1 MSEAGLAASIEKMAA
16 QGIEESGQRSFEYYY
31 RKLEA
36 GGSGIIPESTIEPL
50 SDVPS
55 LEGLEYSREQIAAAL
70 GKVAIVKLNGGLGT
84 GMGLDGPKTA
94 LMVKDGLTF
103 TDIIVRQVLALRAD
117 YGVELPLLFM
127 NSFRTSEETLALL
140 ANYPDLE
147 VDGLPLEF
155 IQSAVPKLRADDLM
169 PVEFPADPELEWCPP
184 GHGDIYRALRS
195 TGVLDALRERGIEY
209 LFASNADNLGATC
222 SGQIAAWLLENDVP
236 YLSEQCVRT
245 PADRKGGHLARR
257 MSDGRLILRDNAM
270 VADDDMDDYQD
281 IEKHTL
287 FHCNN
292 LWINLE
298 ALSRLLDEGDGLM
311 GLPMIVNH
319 KTVDP
324 TDKTS
329 TPVIQLETAMGTAV
343 EKFEG
348 ARAMVVPRT
357 RFRPVKATSDLLV
370 LRSDRF
376 ELDAASHIV
385 ELGDGPT
392 PVAVLDDVY
401 KLIDD
406 FDARFPTG
414 APSLIDCTS
423 LAVVGDVTF
432 EEGVTCQGDVTVVA
446 AQPTRVRDRVLSGR
460 VGLG

>member
-1 MSEAGLAASIEKMAA
+1 
-16 QGIEESGQRSFEYYY
+16 
-31 RKLEA
+31 
-36 GGSGIIPESTIEPL
+36 
-50 SDVPS
+50 
-55 LEGLEYSREQIAAAL
+55 
-70 GKVAIVKLNGGLGT
+70 
-84 GMGLDGPKTA
+84 
-94 LMVKDGLTF
+94 
-103 TDIIVRQVLALRAD
+103 
-117 YGVELPLLFM
+117 
-127 NSFRTSEETLALL
+127 
-140 ANYPDLE
+140 
-147 VDGLPLEF
+147 
-155 IQSAVPKLRADDLM
+155 
-169 PVEFPADPELEWCPP
+169 
-184 GHGDIYRALRS
+184 
-195 TGVLDALRERGIEY
+195 
-209 LFASNADNLGATC
+209 
-222 SGQIAAWLLENDVP
+222 
-236 YLSEQCVRT
+236 
-245 PADRKGGHLARR
+245 
-257 MSDGRLILRDNAM
+257 
-270 VADDDMDDYQD
+270 
-281 IEKHTL
+281 
-287 FHCNN
+287 
-292 LWINLE
+292 
-298 ALSRLLDEGDGLM
+298 M